1 MSNVAFKSI
10 EKNDTIVCVHHEER
24 NIPILN
30 FKEQYLSTIQSSL
43 GFLREPSLYQS
54 KEDKMLEIEKENRNL
69 IRQLEDSAKRI
80 KQLENDFL
88 RTQISPHFVYNTL
101 SSVYT
106 KISKQVPE
114 VAEQIMLLSEIMSY
128 ATLKTAYDEEV
139 FLEEELET
147 IVRYLELQKR
157 RFDMNG
163 GFTFTQSGNPDGA
176 KILPLILLTF
186 IENAFK
192 YGDRSDKN
200 YPIEIIVNITD
211 DSLFFSCKN
220 RIYPNTQPFCKST
233 GIGLLNLKKRLS
245 LNYPDSHQLTIQ
257 QTETNFEVIFVLQ
270 L

>member
-10 EKNDTIVCVHHEER
+10 EKNDTIICVHNEER

-30 FKEQYLSTIQSSL
+30 FRDKYLSTIQPL

-54 KEDKMLEIEKENRNL
+54 KEDRTLEIEKENRYL

-128 ATLKTAYDEEV
+128 ATQKTTYDDEV

-147 IVRYLELQKR
+147 IVRYLELQNR

-163 GFTFTQSGNPDGA
+163 GFTYQQSGNPDGA

-192 YGDRSDKN
+192 YGDRSDEN
-200 YPIEIIVNITD
+200 CQIEIIVNISD

-220 RIYPNTQPFCKST
+220 KIYSNTQPSCKSM
-233 GIGLLNLKKRLS
+233 GIGLLNLKKRLG
-245 LNYPDSHQLTIQ
+245 LNYPDSHELTIN
-257 QTETNFEVIFVLQ
+257 QTDKSFEVAFMLE

>member
-10 EKNDTIVCVHHEER
+10 EKNDTIISVHYEER

-30 FKEQYLSTIQSSL
+30 FRDTYLSTVQPL

-54 KEDKMLEIEKENRNL
+54 KEDRTLEIEKENRYL
-69 IRQLEDSAKRI
+69 IRQLEDSTKRI

-106 KISKQVPE
+106 KISKQAPE

-128 ATLKTAYDEEV
+128 ATQKTTYDDEV

-147 IVRYLELQKR
+147 IVRYLELQNR

-163 GFTFTQSGNPDGA
+163 CFTYSQSGNPDGA

-192 YGDRSDKN
+192 YGDRTDEN
-200 YPIEIIVNITD
+200 CPIEIIVNISD

-220 RIYPNTQPFCKST
+220 KIYPNTQPSCKSM

-245 LNYPDSHQLTIQ
+245 LNYPDSHELTIN
-257 QTETNFEVIFVLQ
+257 QTDKNFEVTFMLE